1 MPQQRD
7 FSDRERFRLLGRKML
22 DKPDDAD
29 RHELRVLAGC
39 ALTGTEPVQ
48 GAVADMLHVCEP
60 NAERFGRLLERPE
73 VVAHLP
79 AYVHQAFQAL
89 VQSGERYWLNDA
101 ETQVLIAENERFQRI
116 NALEEMVGETFR
128 RAENNEEGRW
138 WSLTEVSDKLKDRYR
153 NREVQNIALST
164 LGQVMNYPRFRFDSK
179 RRSQGM
185 IYRLV
190 EQ

>member
-22 DKPDDAD
+22 DKPDEAD

-39 ALTGTEPVQ
+39 SLAGTEPVQ

-60 NAERFGRLLERPE
+60 NAERFGRLLDRPE

-89 VQSGERYWLNDA
+89 VKSGERLSKASPLATRYSLIATPSLDVPKRALLVSVDDSATLARRAVEAVQLGDTTA
-101 ETQVLIAENERFQRI
+101 EEEFLAHCRGAHDTLAFMLARRALMKEGRVLGAMWEDTLQVL
-116 NALEEMVGETFR
+116 L
-128 RAENNEEGRW
+128 
-138 WSLTEVSDKLKDRYR
+138 
-153 NREVQNIALST
+153 
-164 LGQVMNYPRFRFDSK
+164 
-179 RRSQGM
+179 
-185 IYRLV
+185 
-190 EQ
+190 